1 MTAPLTPFDHRPD
14 PVLGAALRDA
24 LQPRERD
31 AAAFRSRVLAAAERS
46 SVPVVDVLARWS
58 RFGIAAAI
66 VAALA
71 AGVIVG
77 RTGRSTEPTVA
88 VSDPG
93 ALVAGVQTPDANM
106 LLAGYAER

>member
-24 LQPRERD
+24 LQPRDGEGAAFHARVLD
-31 AAAFRSRVLAAAERS
+31 AAARAPD
-46 SVPVVDVLARWS
+46 PVVDVLARWS
-58 RFGIAAAI
+58 RLGIAAAI

-71 AGVIVG
+71 AGMTVG
-77 RTGRSTEPTVA
+77 RTGRSAEPAVA
-88 VSDPG
+88 VTDPG
-93 ALVAGVQTPDANM
+93 ALIAGVQTPDANI

>member
-1 MTAPLTPFDHRPD
+1 MTTPLTPFDHRPD

-24 LQPRERD
+24 LQPRGRD
-31 AAAFRSRVLAAAERS
+31 GAVFRDRVLAAVERMP
-46 SVPVVDVLARWS
+46 VPVVDVLARWS

-71 AGVIVG
+71 AGALVA
-77 RTGRSTEPTVA
+77 RTGRPVESA
-88 VSDPG
+88 VTQSDPG
-93 ALVAGVQTPDANM
+93 ALIAGVQSPDANM

>member
-24 LQPRERD
+24 LQPRDREG
-31 AAAFRSRVLAAAERS
+31 AAFRARVLAAAAQAPD
-46 SVPVVDVLARWS
+46 PVVDVLARWS
-58 RFGIAAAI
+58 RLGIAAAI

-71 AGVIVG
+71 AGALVG
-77 RTGRSTEPTVA
+77 RTGRAAEPAVA

-93 ALVAGVQTPDANM
+93 AVIAGVQAPDANI
-106 LLAGYAER
+106 LFAGYAER

>member
-1 MTAPLTPFDHRPD
+1 MTGPLTPFDHRPD
-14 PVLGAALRDA
+14 PVLGAALREA
-24 LQPRERD
+24 LQPRGREG
-31 AAAFRSRVLAAAERS
+31 AAFRTRVLAAAARAPD
-46 SVPVVDVLARWS
+46 PVVDVLARWS

-77 RTGRSTEPTVA
+77 RTGRSTEPAVA

-93 ALVAGVQTPDANM
+93 ALIAGVQTPDANI